1 MEAPHRIRP
10 NTNQKAQAQGF
21 DRPIT
26 AYLCSASIKARTG
39 IGVVF
44 GHNRKDQYGRF
55 GDGHL
60 IRTSDVIKVER
71 EGRFWVMTTEN
82 SRYVLATFQRGN
94 GRASLREFLR
104 LSRGCTTSPR
114 EGYSNGRGLLP
125 LANPPEWLR
134 GGVMIVKAG
143 EVICI
148 ASGIL
153 RITTALGPL
162 LQRRTSTSIH

>member
-1 MEAPHRIRP
+1 MLNMIDLSFHGKRHTKFDLTRII
-10 NTNQKAQAQGF
+10 KAQAQGF
-21 DRPIT
+21 DRPVT
-26 AYLCSASIKARTG
+26 AYLCGASTKARTG

-104 LSRGCTTSPR
+104 LSRGMHHFTP
-114 EGYSNGRGLLP
+114 RGL
-125 LANPPEWLR
+125 
-134 GGVMIVKAG
+134 
-143 EVICI
+143 
-148 ASGIL
+148 
-153 RITTALGPL
+153 
-162 LQRRTSTSIH
+162 Q

>member
-1 MEAPHRIRP
+1 MLNTIDVNLHGKRHTDFDLARIL
-10 NTNQKAQAQGF
+10 KAQAQGF
-21 DRPIT
+21 DKPIT
-26 AYLCSASIKARTG
+26 AYLCGVSIKARAG

-60 IRTSDVIKVER
+60 IRTSDVIRVER

-104 LSRGCTTSPR
+104 LSRGQHHFTPR
-114 EGYSNGRGLLP
+114 
-125 LANPPEWLR
+125 
-134 GGVMIVKAG
+134 V
-143 EVICI
+143 
-148 ASGIL
+148 
-153 RITTALGPL
+153 
-162 LQRRTSTSIH
+162 LQ